1 MGATKIEWCTK
12 TWSPIVGCSP
22 VGNGCHNCWASSLHQ
37 KRHLVWKSGNWLTA
51 PPQYHK
57 PFSEI
62 QFIESRLDEPLH
74 WRNPQVVFVCPQAD
88 LFHEAVPI
96 ETIAQIFDV
105 MSCVTTDCGK
115 RHEHEAKCYQG
126 DPHQFLILTK
136 RADRM
141 RRVMES
147 ELADYA
153 GNYLPGDC
161 ALNIGFE
168 GKWPPDN
175 WWFGV
180 SVCGPE
186 DDEKISVVL
195 NVPAAHRWLSL
206 EPLLGPIDFTEYGP
220 EICFNRLRGYDGSD
234 PPIPGID
241 AVVAG
246 CESSPGARPTGPNW
260 FRDIRDACA
269 EANVPFYLKQM
280 MVDGK
285 LVHLPYLD
293 GRQYTELPWRKEH
306 RQKLERR

>member
-1 MGATKIEWCTK
+1 
-12 TWSPIVGCSP
+12 
-22 VGNGCHNCWASSLHQ
+22 LHQ
-37 KRHLVWKSGNWLTA
+37 KRHLAWKSGNWLTA

-62 QFIESRLDEPLH
+62 QFIESRLNEPLH
-74 WRNPQVVFVCPQAD
+74 WRKPQVVFVAPQSD
-88 LFHEAVPI
+88 LFHEQVTDDHRDKMFAVMML
-96 ETIAQIFDV
+96 A
-105 MSCVTTDCGK
+105 
-115 RHEHEAKCYQG
+115 YQRT
-126 DPHQFLILTK
+126 FLILTK
-136 RADRM
+136 RAAGM
-141 RRVMES
+141 RDYMERLNVRRRGYWQETCGYLS
-147 ELADYA
+147 GVVLDISNSGNLWTEATRHWNPELPEKPTCLGDSACYHPPWP
-153 GNYLPGDC
+153 LP
-161 ALNIGFE
+161 NV
-168 GKWPPDN
+168 
-175 WWFGV
+175 WFGV

-186 DDEKISVVL
+186 DDEKISVLL

-246 CESSPGARPTGPNW
+246 CESGPGARPTGPNW

-306 RQKLERR
+306 RQKPERR